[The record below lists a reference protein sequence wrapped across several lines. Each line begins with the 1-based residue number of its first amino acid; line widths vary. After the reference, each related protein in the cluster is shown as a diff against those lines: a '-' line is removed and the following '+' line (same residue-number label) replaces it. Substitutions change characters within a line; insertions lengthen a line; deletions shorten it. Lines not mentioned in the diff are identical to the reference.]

1 MSNPPFTLSV
11 VGSWPRPAWLLEAL
25 ADRREGRMSQD
36 AFNAIA
42 DEAALLAIKY
52 QEDAGVEV
60 LTDGEQRRDNFYS
73 FVADKLQ
80 GVTLKT
86 VAEIID
92 YVDDKVRY
100 EEVLRALDVPAYSIR
115 TPVAIGPVER
125 RAPIAA
131 DETAFLKEHTKHRI
145 KTTLPGPYLL
155 TRASFVPG
163 ITTSTYKDKEELGVA
178 IVRALRDEVR
188 ALTELGVD
196 FIQFDEPAL
205 TETVY
210 GAEGT
215 SLTFMCAGLLAREN
229 PQEELEFAVRLVNDV
244 VQGVSG
250 PKLGVHVCRGNWS
263 RKEDALLKGDY
274 VPILPYLREM
284 KVNQLVLEFATPRAG
299 SLEVFREYPTPQ
311 EIGLGVVNPRGD
323 EIETPAEIVSR
334 AKEAVRYFDPA
345 KVYLNPD
352 CGFGTF
358 AEAAVATPAV
368 AYQKL
373 RVMRQAAEQLRKEF

>member
-1 MSNPPFTLSV
+1 
-11 VGSWPRPAWLLEAL
+11 
-25 ADRREGRMSQD
+25 
-36 AFNAIA
+36 
-42 DEAALLAIKY
+42 
-52 QEDAGVEV
+52 
-60 LTDGEQRRDNFYS
+60 
-73 FVADKLQ
+73 
-80 GVTLKT
+80 
-86 VAEIID
+86 
-92 YVDDKVRY
+92 
-100 EEVLRALDVPAYSIR
+100 
-115 TPVAIGPVER
+115 
-125 RAPIAA
+125 
-131 DETAFLKEHTKHRI
+131 
-145 KTTLPGPYLL
+145 
-155 TRASFVPG
+155 
-163 ITTSTYKDKEELGVA
+163 
-178 IVRALRDEVR
+178 
-188 ALTELGVD
+188 
-196 FIQFDEPAL
+196 
-205 TETVY
+205 
-210 GAEGT
+210 
-215 SLTFMCAGLLAREN
+215 
-229 PQEELEFAVRLVNDV
+229 LEFAVRLVNDV